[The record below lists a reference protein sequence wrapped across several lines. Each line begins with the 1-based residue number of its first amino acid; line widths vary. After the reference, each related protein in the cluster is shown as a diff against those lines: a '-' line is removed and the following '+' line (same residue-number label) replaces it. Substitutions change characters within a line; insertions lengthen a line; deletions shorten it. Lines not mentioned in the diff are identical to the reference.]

1 MIMRPFPKTEKE
13 DDGLPTALT
22 DKQFGVE

>member
-1 MIMRPFPKTEKE
+1 VFEMVMRPFPETE

-22 DKQFGVE
+22 DKQFGV